1 MKITFEQ
8 TNQTAYTSNITEGTK
23 AAKSREM
30 SRAAAYRRDDDKRME
45 ITPFAEN
52 GKKSARDIMDMA
64 RNTDVDTQRDK
75 MTILSN
81 TMSTEDFAKLSE
93 EGYDL
98 SKVDP
103 QEAVTILDKIKSE
116 LIKAGKNIVGYT
128 DDISLEALAGAV
140 GSEGLARD
148 LAGAFANADIPLS
161 EENVAKAAMALEAA
175 AGLTQPTEDS
185 ISHMVAEELLPT
197 IKNFL
202 MAKAGTTK
210 TAMPLA
216 NAYFGEEIKGYVTK
230 NVAGQDGSATEMAA
244 QIDRIIDGWNAVEGN
259 PQITEEDVNFLLAQ
273 GLPITEESLNTYT
286 KLRSVTF
293 PLDMQKVAK
302 SVAVAIADGK
312 DAYDADLS
320 ETETLA
326 QKAYRIFELYQSDAG
341 AERIKDRRILE
352 EIRLSMTVEVNHKLL
367 ESGYQIDTAPM
378 EELVDVL
385 KQAEELVAKS
395 YFKDS
400 PQSVESY
407 RLFNTANTVIAEIPH
422 LPAQTVPV
430 FMERIGET
438 TATEIYETGKEL
450 ARAFREASHT
460 YETIGTAP
468 RADLGDRLGKA
479 FVSVDALLQEIAYPT
494 TPENQKAVR
503 ALAYHEMEITAQN
516 IERVK
521 EAEEKLLTV
530 VHKMTPANVLKMIRD
545 GVNPLT
551 TDFDALNTF
560 LDQQES
566 GYEKEATGYAEF
578 LHRLDKAG
586 TITETERDGFIGVY
600 RLLRQIDKA
609 DGAAVSGIVSTGAQ
623 LNFATLLSA
632 IRSGKYK
639 GMDVKVTDEV
649 GALAEGLTSTDS
661 ISEQISRA
669 FSDTAKELAKAAK
682 APEQAYTLLEKGG
695 MPQTAENIVA
705 ATGLLENTKAVV
717 EKLASYSSK
726 KRDLRKA
733 LETESEFTDAYSN
746 ELLEMGEAIE
756 QATFIAESE
765 VDVKAHQLLHKQLHV
780 VTAVSQTKEYYFA
793 TQMNEETAMVH
804 LRMEDGEG
812 QALVEITVES
822 EKIGLLQ
829 GYLQVDGG
837 ELSGYFVGNKKDMVM
852 NLQNHADIEFSN
864 DGKEWSLRRVE
875 FIYSETGKAS
885 LSTTRKSENEMVSTS
900 QLYGIAARFLDTVAH
915 VGDMIS

>member
-8 TNQTAYTSNITEGTK
+8 TNQTTYMSNVTDGAK
-23 AAKSREM
+23 AAKSQKM
-30 SRAAAYRRDDDKRME
+30 SQAVAYRVDDDRRMG
-45 ITPFAEN
+45 ITPFAEG
-52 GKKSARDIMDMA
+52 GKKSVRDIMDMA
-64 RNTDVDTQRDK
+64 QNTDVETQRDK

-81 TMSTEDFAKLSE
+81 TMSEEDFAKLSE

-128 DDISLEALAGAV
+128 DDISMEALAGAV

-148 LAGAFANADIPLS
+148 LANAFAGADIPLS
-161 EENVAKAAMALEAA
+161 EENVAKATMALEAA
-175 AGLTQPTEDS
+175 AGLTVPTEGS

-202 MAKAGTTK
+202 LAKAGTMQT
-210 TAMPLA
+210 TMPIA

-230 NVAGQDGSATEMAA
+230 NVAGQDSSATEMTV
-244 QIDRIIDGWNAVEGN
+244 QIDRIIEQWNAVEGN
-259 PQITEEDVNFLLAQ
+259 PQITEEDVNFLLTQ
-273 GLPITEESLNTYT
+273 GLPVTAESLKVYT
-286 KLRSVTF
+286 KIQSVTF
-293 PLDMQKVAK
+293 PLDMQKVTK
-302 SVAVAIADGK
+302 SIAAAIADGK

-326 QKAYRIFELYQSDAG
+326 EKAYRVFELYQSDAG
-341 AERIKDRRILE
+341 AEKIKDRRILE

-400 PQSVESY
+400 PQPVESY
-407 RLFNTANTVIAEIPH
+407 RLFNTTNTVIAEIPH
-422 LPAQTVPV
+422 LPAQTVPT

-438 TATEIYETGKEL
+438 TPTEIYEAGKEL
-450 ARAFREASHT
+450 AQIFKEASRA

-479 FVSVDALLQEIAYPT
+479 FVSVDALLQELSYPT

-503 ALAYHEMEITAQN
+503 ALAYHEMEITARN

-551 TDFDALNTF
+551 TDFNSLNTY
-560 LDQQES
+560 LEKQES
-566 GYEKEATGYAEF
+566 GFEQEATGYAEF
-578 LHRLDKAG
+578 LHQLDKAG
-586 TITETERDGFIGVY
+586 TITEAERDGFIGVF

-609 DGAAVSGIVSTGAQ
+609 DGAAVSGIVNTGAQ

-632 IRSGKYK
+632 VRSGKYK

-649 GALAEGLTSTDS
+649 GALAESLATQDS
-661 ISEQISRA
+661 ISQQISRA
-669 FSDTAKELAKAAK
+669 FNDTAKELAKAAK
-682 APEQAYTLLEKGG
+682 ASEQAYALLEKGQ
-695 MPQTAENIVA
+695 MPQTAENVVA

-717 EKLASYSSK
+717 EKLSSYSSK
-726 KRDLRKA
+726 KRDLRKLLA
-733 LETESEFTDAYSN
+733 NENEFIDGYDKELSEIR
-746 ELLEMGEAIE
+746 EAIE
-756 QATFIAESE
+756 EATFTTENE
-765 VDVKAHQLLHKQLHV
+765 VDVRAHQLLHKQIHV
-780 VTAVSQTKEYYFA
+780 VTSVSQTKEYYFT
-793 TQMNEETAMVH
+793 TQMSEETAMVH

>member
-8 TNQTAYTSNITEGTK
+8 ANQTTYTNHMTDAAK
-23 AAKSREM
+23 AAKSQGV
-30 SRAAAYRRDDDKRME
+30 SQAAAYLATDNKRMG
-45 ITPFAEN
+45 ITPFAGNE
-52 GKKSARDIMDMA
+52 KKSARDIMDMA
-64 RNTDVDTQRDK
+64 QNTDVDTQRDK

-81 TMSTEDFAKLSE
+81 TMSEEDFAKLSE

-98 SKVDP
+98 SKMDP
-103 QEAVTILDKIKSE
+103 QQAVTILDKIKSE

-128 DDISLEALAGAV
+128 DDISMEALAGAV
-140 GSEGLARD
+140 GSEALARD
-148 LAGAFANADIPLS
+148 LAGAFAGVDIPLS

-175 AGLTQPTEDS
+175 ASLTTPSEGS
-185 ISHMVAEELLPT
+185 ISHMVAEELTPT

-202 MAKAGTTK
+202 LAKSGVAQ
-210 TAMPLA
+210 TAMPGA

-230 NVAGQDGSATEMAA
+230 NVAGLDDFAAEMTT
-244 QIDRIIDGWNAVEGN
+244 QIDRIIEQWNAVEGN
-259 PQITEEDVNFLLAQ
+259 EQITAEDVNFLLAQ
-273 GLPITEESLNTYT
+273 GLAVTTESLEAYT
-286 KLRSVTF
+286 KVQSVKF
-293 PLDMQKVAK
+293 PLDMQKVTK
-302 SVAVAIADGK
+302 SIAAAIADGK

-320 ETETLA
+320 ETETLTE
-326 QKAYRIFELYQSDAG
+326 KAYRIFELYQSDAG
-341 AERIKDRRILE
+341 PEKIKDRRVLE

-400 PQSVESY
+400 PQAVENY
-407 RLFNTANTVIAEIPH
+407 RLLNTANNIISEIPH
-422 LPAQTVPV
+422 LPAQTVSE
-430 FMERIGET
+430 FMERIGEVT
-438 TATEIYETGKEL
+438 PTEVYETGRKL
-450 ARAFREASHT
+450 AQVFEEASRT

-479 FVSVDALLQEIAYPT
+479 FVSVDALLQEISYPT

-530 VHKMTPANVLKMIRD
+530 VHKMTPANVLKMIRE
-545 GVNPLT
+545 GINPLT
-551 TDFDALNTF
+551 TDFDSLSAYLEK
-560 LDQQES
+560 QEGGYEQES
-566 GYEKEATGYAEF
+566 TGYAQF
-578 LHRLDKAG
+578 LHQLDKAG
-586 TITETERDGFIGVY
+586 TITDSEREGFIGVY

-609 DGAAVSGIVSTGAQ
+609 DGAAVSGIISTGAQ

-632 IRSGKYK
+632 VRSGKYK

-649 GALAEGLTSTDS
+649 GALAEKLSDTNS

-669 FSDTAKELAKAAK
+669 FTDTARELAKAAK
-682 APEQAYTLLEKGG
+682 APEQAYTLLEKGQ

-705 ATGLLENTKAVV
+705 ATGLLENTKSVV
-717 EKLASYSSK
+717 ERLSVYSSK
-726 KRDLRKA
+726 KRDLRK
-733 LETESEFTDAYSN
+733 
-746 ELLEMGEAIE
+746 LLENERDFMEGYDKELSEIGESLE
-756 QATFIAESE
+756 EATFNAESE
-765 VDVKAHQLLHKQLHV
+765 VDVRAQQLLHIQLHI
-780 VTAVSQTKEYYFA
+780 VTNVSQNREYYF
-793 TQMNEETAMVH
+793 TTRMSEETAMVH

-812 QALVEITVES
+812 RALVEIKVES

-829 GYLQVDGG
+829 GFLQVDDG
-837 ELSGYFVGNKKDMVM
+837 ELTGYFVGNKKDMVM
-852 NLQNHADIEFSN
+852 NLQNSADIEFSN
-864 DGKEWSLRRVE
+864 SGKEWSLRRVE

-900 QLYGIAARFLDTVAH
+900 ELYKIAARFLDTVAH

>member
-8 TNQTAYTSNITEGTK
+8 ANQTTYTNHMTDAAK
-23 AAKSREM
+23 AAKSQGV
-30 SRAAAYRRDDDKRME
+30 SQAAAYLATDNKRMG
-45 ITPFAEN
+45 ITPFAGNE
-52 GKKSARDIMDMA
+52 KKSARDIMDMA
-64 RNTDVDTQRDK
+64 QNTDVDTQRDK

-81 TMSTEDFAKLSE
+81 TMSEEDFAKLSE

-98 SKVDP
+98 SKMDP
-103 QEAVTILDKIKSE
+103 QQAVTILDKIKSE

-128 DDISLEALAGAV
+128 DDISMEALAGAV
-140 GSEGLARD
+140 GSEALARD
-148 LAGAFANADIPLS
+148 LAGAFAGVDIPLS

-175 AGLTQPTEDS
+175 ASLTTPSEGS
-185 ISHMVAEELLPT
+185 ISHMVAEELAPT

-202 MAKAGTTK
+202 LAKSGVAQ
-210 TAMPLA
+210 TAMPGA

-230 NVAGQDGSATEMAA
+230 NVAGLDDFAAEMTT
-244 QIDRIIDGWNAVEGN
+244 QIDRIIEQWNAVEGN
-259 PQITEEDVNFLLAQ
+259 EQITAEDVNFLLAQ
-273 GLPITEESLNTYT
+273 GLAVTTESLEVYT
-286 KLRSVTF
+286 KVQSVKF
-293 PLDMQKVAK
+293 PLDMQKVTK
-302 SVAVAIADGK
+302 SIAAAIADGK

-320 ETETLA
+320 ETETLTE
-326 QKAYRIFELYQSDAG
+326 KAYRIFELYQSDAG
-341 AERIKDRRILE
+341 PEKIKDRRVLE

-400 PQSVESY
+400 PQAVENY
-407 RLFNTANTVIAEIPH
+407 RLLNTANNIISEIPH
-422 LPAQTVPV
+422 LPVQTVSE
-430 FMERIGET
+430 FMERIGEVT
-438 TATEIYETGKEL
+438 PTEVYETGRKL
-450 ARAFREASHT
+450 AQVFEEASRT

-479 FVSVDALLQEIAYPT
+479 FVSVDALLQEISYPT

-530 VHKMTPANVLKMIRD
+530 VHKMTPANVLKMIRE
-545 GVNPLT
+545 GINPLT
-551 TDFDALNTF
+551 TDFDSLSAYLEK
-560 LDQQES
+560 QEG
-566 GYEKEATGYAEF
+566 GYEQEATGYAQF
-578 LHRLDKAG
+578 LHQLDKAG
-586 TITETERDGFIGVY
+586 TITDSEREGFIGVY

-609 DGAAVSGIVSTGAQ
+609 DGAAVSGIISTGAQ

-632 IRSGKYK
+632 VRSGKYK

-649 GALAEGLTSTDS
+649 GALAEKLSDTNS

-669 FSDTAKELAKAAK
+669 FTDTARELAKAAK
-682 APEQAYTLLEKGG
+682 APEQAYTLLEKGQ

-705 ATGLLENTKAVV
+705 ATGLLENTKSVV
-717 EKLASYSSK
+717 ERLSVYSSK
-726 KRDLRKA
+726 KRDLRKLLENESDFTENYDKELSEVGEA
-733 LETESEFTDAYSN
+733 LEEVTFT
-746 ELLEMGEAIE
+746 
-756 QATFIAESE
+756 AESE
-765 VDVKAHQLLHKQLHV
+765 VDVKAYQLLHKQLHI
-780 VTAVSQTKEYYFA
+780 VTNVSQNREYYF
-793 TQMNEETAMVH
+793 TTRMSEETAMVH

-812 QALVEITVES
+812 RALVEIKVES
-822 EKIGLLQ
+822 GKIGLLQ
-829 GYLQVDGG
+829 GFLQVEGG
-837 ELSGYFVGNKKDMVM
+837 ELTGYFVGNKKDMVM
-852 NLQNHADIEFSN
+852 NLQNSADIEFSN
-864 DGKEWSLRRVE
+864 SGKEWSLRRVE

-900 QLYGIAARFLDTVAH
+900 ELYGIAARFLDTVAH